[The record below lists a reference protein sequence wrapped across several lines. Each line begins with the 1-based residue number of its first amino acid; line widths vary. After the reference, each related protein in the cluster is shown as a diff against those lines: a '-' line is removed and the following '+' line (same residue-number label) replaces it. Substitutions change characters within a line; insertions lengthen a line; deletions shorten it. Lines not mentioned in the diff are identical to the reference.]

1 MNNKTLIY
9 LLITF
14 LAVFV
19 VSGAFMFFS
28 NKKTERTISN
38 ELISQAVSEE
48 ITQPKTEPTEGFMKL
63 TLDKGSYMKGEK
75 VFINL
80 EADSGDKSVVGYD
93 VILSYDPLA
102 FEFVSATSSLSDYK
116 LYSYKKEN
124 YLTLTAV
131 KNLSSALSPLKSRI
145 ATLVLS
151 PIKSGEYSFSLESS
165 INSEKTHMVT
175 DDTEVLSPEL
185 NGVMIKI
192 N

>member
-1 MNNKTLIY
+1 MNNKTLTY
-9 LLITF
+9 LLIAF

-28 NKKTERTISN
+28 NKKTESTISN
-38 ELISQAVSEE
+38 ELISPAVSEE
-48 ITQPKTEPTEGFMKL
+48 ITQPKTEPTEGLMKL
-63 TLDKGSYMKGEK
+63 VLDKGSYIKGEK
-75 VFINL
+75 VSINL

-93 VILSYDPLA
+93 VILSYDPMA
-102 FEFVSATSSLSDYK
+102 FEFVSATSSLADYK

-131 KNLSSALSPLKSRI
+131 KNLSSASSPLKSRI
-145 ATLVLS
+145 ATLVFS
-151 PIKSGEYSFSLESS
+151 PIKSGEYNFSLEAS
-165 INSEKTHMVT
+165 INTEKTNMVT
-175 DDTEVLSPEL
+175 DKTEVLSPEL

>member
-1 MNNKTLIY
+1 MNNKILTY
-9 LLITF
+9 LLIAF

-28 NKKTERTISN
+28 NKKTDSTVSN
-38 ELISQAVSEE
+38 ESISPAVSEE
-48 ITQPKTEPTEGFMKL
+48 TTQPKIEPTEGSMKL
-63 TLDKGSYMKGEK
+63 ILDKGSYTKGEK
-75 VFINL
+75 VSINL

-102 FEFVSATSSLSDYK
+102 FEFVSASSSLADYK

-131 KNLSSALSPLKSRI
+131 KNLSSASSPLKSRI
-145 ATLVLS
+145 ATLVFS
-151 PIKSGEYSFSLESS
+151 PIKSGEYNFSLEAS
-165 INSEKTHMVT
+165 INSEKTNMVT
-175 DDTEVLSPEL
+175 DKTEVLSPEL
-185 NGVMIKI
+185 DGVTIKI

>member
-1 MNNKTLIY
+1 MNNKIITY
-9 LLITF
+9 LLIAF
-14 LAVFV
+14 LTVFIV
-19 VSGAFMFFS
+19 TGVFMLFS
-28 NKKTERTISN
+28 NKKTDNTLLN
-38 ELISQAVSEE
+38 ELISPTISEE
-48 ITQPKTEPTEGFMKL
+48 TTQPMTEPTEGFMKL

-75 VFINL
+75 VSINL

-131 KNLSSALSPLKSRI
+131 KNLSSASSPLKSRI

-151 PIKSGEYSFSLESS
+151 PIKSGEYSFSLEPS
-165 INSEKTHMVT
+165 INSEKTNMVT
-175 DDTEVLSPEL
+175 DETEVLSPEL
-185 NGVMIKI
+185 NEVIIKV